1 MVAWASM
8 ASQAVLL
15 LQQGVRSDK
24 ASRVLSVFLGALLVS
39 YVSVGVVWARTVRL
53 VVAWVVL
60 VLSLITG
67 LVSLALLDDL
77 GQAPARDGPLAR
89 DHHGGDGRTREVLPH
104 RLVRLAAHETVCPR
118 HPRIGQL
125 VAIGLLVGVLG
136 GLAASV
142 DAGFNVRISVTGR

>member
-15 LQQGVRSDK
+15 LQQGVRSDE
-24 ASRVLSVFLGALLVS
+24 ASLVLSVFLGALLVS

-60 VLSLITG
+60 VLSLIAG
-67 LVSLALLDDL
+67 LVSLASLDDL
-77 GQAPARDGPLAR
+77 DQAPLTVLSLATTMVVMAGLAR
-89 DHHGGDGRTREVLPH
+89 FRRTEWCAWQRTRPSVH
-104 RLVRLAAHETVCPR
+104 DT
-118 HPRIGQL
+118 PRIGQL

-136 GLAASV
+136 GLAAPV
-142 DAGFNVRISVTGR
+142 DAGFNVRISVAGR